1 MTTKLSVV
9 IITYNEEHNISR
21 CIESVK
27 SIADEI
33 LVVDSHSTDNTID
46 VAQRLGAKVLIH
58 SFEGHIQQKNWAKDQ
73 AEFPFVLSLDADE
86 CLSPELQESILSE
99 KKQGFHFSGYNMN
112 RLNFVKNRPI
122 KGCGWY
128 PDKKLRLF
136 NITQGKWRGKNPH
149 DTFVLN
155 FGLSKQHLK
164 GEIYHYSYASHS
176 AIFKQAI
183 KFGKI
188 GAKSVRS
195 LNFLVLMYK
204 LIFSPPTKFLRNY
217 FLKLGIIY
225 GLTGLVICLG
235 QVIECYIKYGGG
247 ILRKLNPNKTPAL
260 KTPSMA

>member
-1 MTTKLSVV
+1 
-9 IITYNEEHNISR
+9 
-21 CIESVK
+21 
-27 SIADEI
+27 
-33 LVVDSHSTDNTID
+33 
-46 VAQRLGAKVLIH
+46 
-58 SFEGHIQQKNWAKDQ
+58 
-73 AEFPFVLSLDADE
+73 LSLDADE
-86 CLSPELQESILSE
+86 CLSPELQESILAE

-149 DTFVLN
+149 DTFVLD

-164 GEIYHYSYASHS
+164 GEIYHYSYNNKGD
-176 AIFKQAI
+176 IFKQAI

-195 LNFLVLMYK
+195 LNFLVLIYK
-204 LIFSPPTKFLRNY
+204 LIFSPPAKFFRNY

-225 GLTGLVICLG
+225 GLTGLTICLG
-235 QVIECYIKYGGG
+235 QASSAAAVILAAGAKGKRYALEHSR
-247 ILRKLNPNKTPAL
+247 ILIHQPFAQGDYAQASDIEIQAAEIMRIRL
-260 KTPSMA
+260 MQE